1 MSVSAALAEL
11 GSREAL
17 IALAVNGGAE
27 IADFSLRRMIERF
40 GSDGEMREALLSR
53 PHLPAALRSVL
64 VALTAPALSNFV
76 TSRSWLSSE
85 RAERVTREARESA
98 NIMISAETA
107 RDGDHAGAC
116 ELVAYLRTTG
126 QLTAG
131 LILRSLLCGH
141 TNLFEAAL
149 CELSGLPAKRVAGL
163 VGDFRSAGF
172 AALYNRAGLP
182 AGLLPA
188 FRAALEAQREAG
200 LLSESCHTIG
210 LSRTIIERVLTACE
224 DMDEDQVTSLLALL
238 RRFEAEALRE
248 EARVLA
254 LDLRRPEVETNVV
267 AIIPPAAERLHP
279 PLIDLE
285 ALEAEIFQAV

>member
-17 IALAVNGGAE
+17 IARAVNGGAE

-53 PHLPAALRSVL
+53 PHLLAALRSVL
-64 VALTAPALSNFV
+64 VALTAQALSNFV

-107 RDGDHAGAC
+107 PRWRSCRRMRACCLSAHDRPADGGPHPG
-116 ELVAYLRTTG
+116 
-126 QLTAG
+126 
-131 LILRSLLCGH
+131 SLLCGH

-172 AALYNRAGLP
+172 AAL
-182 AGLLPA
+182 
-188 FRAALEAQREAG
+188 
-200 LLSESCHTIG
+200 
-210 LSRTIIERVLTACE
+210 
-224 DMDEDQVTSLLALL
+224 
-238 RRFEAEALRE
+238 
-248 EARVLA
+248 
-254 LDLRRPEVETNVV
+254 
-267 AIIPPAAERLHP
+267 
-279 PLIDLE
+279 
-285 ALEAEIFQAV
+285 

>member
-17 IALAVNGGAE
+17 IARAVNGGAE

-131 LILRSLLCGH
+131 LILFAPLRPHKPVRSG
-141 TNLFEAAL
+141 AL
-149 CELSGLPAKRVAGL
+149 RIVGATGKARCRSCRRLPQRGIRGALQSRRIA
-163 VGDFRSAGF
+163 RRF
-172 AALYNRAGLP
+172 A
-182 AGLLPA
+182 
-188 FRAALEAQREAG
+188 AG

-210 LSRTIIERVLTACE
+210 LSGTIIERVLTACE

-238 RRFEAEALRE
+238 QRFEAEALRE

-285 ALEAEIFQAV
+285 ALEAEIFQAA

>member
-1 MSVSAALAEL
+1 
-11 GSREAL
+11 
-17 IALAVNGGAE
+17 
-27 IADFSLRRMIERF
+27 
-40 GSDGEMREALLSR
+40 MREAVLSR

-64 VALTAPALSNFV
+64 VALTAQALSNFV

-200 LLSESCHTIG
+200 LLSESCHMIG

-224 DMDEDQVTSLLALL
+224 DMDEDQ
-238 RRFEAEALRE
+238 
-248 EARVLA
+248 
-254 LDLRRPEVETNVV
+254 
-267 AIIPPAAERLHP
+267 
-279 PLIDLE
+279 
-285 ALEAEIFQAV
+285 

>member
-116 ELVAYLRTTG
+116 ELV
-126 QLTAG
+126 
-131 LILRSLLCGH
+131 
-141 TNLFEAAL
+141 
-149 CELSGLPAKRVAGL
+149 
-163 VGDFRSAGF
+163 
-172 AALYNRAGLP
+172 
-182 AGLLPA
+182 
-188 FRAALEAQREAG
+188 
-200 LLSESCHTIG
+200 
-210 LSRTIIERVLTACE
+210 
-224 DMDEDQVTSLLALL
+224 
-238 RRFEAEALRE
+238 
-248 EARVLA
+248 
-254 LDLRRPEVETNVV
+254 
-267 AIIPPAAERLHP
+267 
-279 PLIDLE
+279 
-285 ALEAEIFQAV
+285 

>member
-131 LILRSLLCGH
+131 LILRSLFCGH

-149 CELSGLPAKRVAGL
+149 CALSTSMYVMRLDACWRAFPTCASRIFHHIRLLSRSQRSSRLPVCLIGGAKNCLPASKNLLKQRLQKRKSIRLRGVILHECEEHLLTASAGRGEFL
-163 VGDFRSAGF
+163 ATERSA
-172 AALYNRAGLP
+172 P
-182 AGLLPA
+182 
-188 FRAALEAQREAG
+188 
-200 LLSESCHTIG
+200 
-210 LSRTIIERVLTACE
+210 
-224 DMDEDQVTSLLALL
+224 
-238 RRFEAEALRE
+238 
-248 EARVLA
+248 
-254 LDLRRPEVETNVV
+254 
-267 AIIPPAAERLHP
+267 
-279 PLIDLE
+279 
-285 ALEAEIFQAV
+285 

>member
-64 VALTAPALSNFV
+64 VALTAQALSNFV

-85 RAERVTREARESA
+85 RAERVIREARESA

-131 LILRSLLCGH
+131 LILRSLFCGH

-149 CELSGLPAKRVAGL
+149 CELSGLPRVHFNVRNA
-163 VGDFRSAGF
+163 VGRLLESVPNVRLANFSSHPTFEPF
-172 AALYNRAGLP
+172 ATELKIAGLP
-182 AGLLPA
+182 
-188 FRAALEAQREAG
+188 E
-200 LLSESCHTIG
+200 
-210 LSRTIIERVLTACE
+210 
-224 DMDEDQVTSLLALL
+224 
-238 RRFEAEALRE
+238 
-248 EARVLA
+248 
-254 LDLRRPEVETNVV
+254 
-267 AIIPPAAERLHP
+267 
-279 PLIDLE
+279 
-285 ALEAEIFQAV
+285 